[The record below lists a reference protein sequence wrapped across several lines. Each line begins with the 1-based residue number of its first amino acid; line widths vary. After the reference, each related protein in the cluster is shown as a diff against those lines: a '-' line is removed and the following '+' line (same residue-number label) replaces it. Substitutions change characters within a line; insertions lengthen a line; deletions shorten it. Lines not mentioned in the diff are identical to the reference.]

1 MAVARIVPIM
11 EDRPNDMEELVSE
24 YLIITALPDGE
35 VRAEQLRDWRLRA
48 KRQSYRIILTL
59 VACADLMDP

>member
-1 MAVARIVPIM
+1 M

-59 VACADLMDP
+59 VACASLMDP